1 MVGALELGH
10 VLLGAAAALRAHR
23 RALSST
29 VGGLSS
35 TEYAV
40 IAYVALHGGGS
51 PGAIAHAQDLSTG
64 AVSACI
70 DRLADRGLV
79 ERRSDPT
86 DGRRTRVVL
95 TERCATAVTAADGVV
110 CQAADRAA
118 ARLGQRDGAG
128 ILAIAGAALE
138 QLAGE
143 LPRT

>member
-1 MVGALELGH
+1 MVGALELGN

-29 VGGLSS
+29 VGPLSS

-40 IAYVALHGGGS
+40 IAHVALRGGGH
-51 PGAIAHAQDLSTG
+51 PGEIAQAQDLSTG

-70 DRLADRGLV
+70 DRLAERGLL
-79 ERRSDPT
+79 ERRPDRA
-86 DGRRTRVVL
+86 DGRRVRVIPTDRCTRAL
-95 TERCATAVTAADGVV
+95 ADADGVV
-110 CQAADRAA
+110 RQAADRAA
-118 ARLGQRDGAG
+118 LRLGQRDGTGLITMAG
-128 ILAIAGAALE
+128 TALE

>member
-1 MVGALELGH
+1 MVGALELGN

-29 VGGLSS
+29 VGPLSS

-40 IAYVALHGGGS
+40 IAHVALNQGGF
-51 PGAIAHAQDLSTG
+51 PGEIAHSQDLSTG

-70 DRLADRGLV
+70 DRLAERGLL
-79 ERRSDPT
+79 ERRPDRA
-86 DGRRTRVVL
+86 DGRRVRVVL
-95 TERCATAVTAADGVV
+95 TERCAAAVIGADDVV
-110 CQAADRAA
+110 RQAADRAA
-118 ARLGQRDGAG
+118 SRLGHRDGTGLITMAG
-128 ILAIAGAALE
+128 TALE

>member
-1 MVGALELGH
+1 MVRALELGH

-29 VGGLSS
+29 VGPLSS

-40 IAYVALHGGGS
+40 IAHIALNAGGF
-51 PGAIAHAQDLSTG
+51 PGEIATSQDLSSG

-70 DRLADRGLV
+70 DRLEERGLLA
-79 ERRSDPT
+79 RRADPT
-86 DGRRTRVVL
+86 DGRRIRVVL
-95 TERCATAVTAADGVV
+95 TERCTGAVASADQVV
-110 CQAADRAA
+110 NQAADRAA
-118 ARLGQRDGAG
+118 ARLGQRDGTAIIAMAG
-128 ILAIAGAALE
+128 SALG

>member
-1 MVGALELGH
+1 MVGALELGN

-29 VGGLSS
+29 VGPLSS

-40 IAYVALHGGGS
+40 IAHVALNRGGF
-51 PGAIAHAQDLSTG
+51 PGEIAHAQDLSTG

-70 DRLADRGLV
+70 DRLAERGLL
-79 ERRSDPT
+79 ERRPDPA
-86 DGRRTRVVL
+86 DGRRIRVVL
-95 TERCATAVTAADGVV
+95 TDRCSGALAAADEVV
-110 CQAADRAA
+110 LQAANRAG
-118 ARLGQRDGAG
+118 ARRGQRDGAG
-128 ILAIAGAALE
+128 IIAMAGSALQ